1 MIDKEYV
8 RRRRPAIVTL
18 ASALALAVIWLCVR
32 GCDGGNYE
40 QKGWYLLD
48 TRNGEVWCVGADT
61 LYRLGREPKA
71 SIFHW
76 WAGRYRFADGDDCW
90 FIYDG
95 KNGDVY
101 MLEYSDDYEGHEVV
115 RRIPGKKVCR
125 RLQ

>member
-1 MIDKEYV
+1 MMDKEYV

-18 ASALALAVIWLCVR
+18 ALALVVIWLCVR
-32 GCDGGNYE
+32 RCDGGNYE

-71 SIFHW
+71 SIFNRC
-76 WAGRYRFADGDDCW
+76 AGRFRFADGDDCW

-95 KNGDVY
+95 NNGDVY
-101 MLEYSDDYEGHEVV
+101 TLEYSDDYEGHEVV
-115 RRIPGKKVCR
+115 RRLPGKKVCR